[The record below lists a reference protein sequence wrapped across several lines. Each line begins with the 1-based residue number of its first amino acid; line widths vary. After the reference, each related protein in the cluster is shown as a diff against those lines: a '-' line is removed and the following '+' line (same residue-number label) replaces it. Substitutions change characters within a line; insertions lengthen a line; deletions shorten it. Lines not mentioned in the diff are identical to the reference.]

1 MGKIN
6 KPWYEIILNKMEM
19 LLPGISSSS
28 DSERRLMEF
37 GDILLDSILKKG
49 EKKIVVERLHK
60 IASKYHLGMKKNV
73 SQYLELLA
81 GTLSSVVS
89 EHLKALARSSE
100 STMEKIIAK
109 NVKGKRRFKGG
120 VLSTIDLK

>member
-28 DSERRLMEF
+28 DSERKLMEF

-49 EKKIVVERLHK
+49 EKKIVVEVERLHK

-73 SQYLELLA
+73 SQYLEALA
-81 GTLSSVVS
+81 EIFFSVVS
-89 EHLKALARSSE
+89 EHLKALARSSLR
-100 STMEKIIAK
+100 K
-109 NVKGKRRFKGG
+109 
-120 VLSTIDLK
+120 